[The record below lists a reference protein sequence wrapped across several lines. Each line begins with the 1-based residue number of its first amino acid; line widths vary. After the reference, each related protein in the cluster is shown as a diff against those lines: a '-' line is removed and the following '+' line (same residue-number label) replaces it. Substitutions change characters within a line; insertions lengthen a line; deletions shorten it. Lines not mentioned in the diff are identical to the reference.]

1 MESLTASGG
10 PEETPIYQEV
20 PTMTARQVAAWFIY
34 KEEEEGK
41 MEEGTGKAHLA
52 GTRRAQ
58 LPKES
63 QALGT
68 SRG

>member
-1 MESLTASGG
+1 MESPKAIGG
-10 PEETPIYQEV
+10 LRETPNYQKV
-20 PTMTARQVAAWFIY
+20 PTMIPGQVAAWFIY

-41 MEEGTGKAHLA
+41 MEEELEKPISGNN
-52 GTRRAQ
+52 RAQ